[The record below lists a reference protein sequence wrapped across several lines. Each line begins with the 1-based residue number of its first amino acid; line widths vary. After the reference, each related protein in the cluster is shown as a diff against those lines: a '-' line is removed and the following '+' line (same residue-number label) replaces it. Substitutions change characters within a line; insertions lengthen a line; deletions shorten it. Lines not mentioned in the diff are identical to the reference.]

1 MSKKQNIL
9 NAHVAR
15 LVGGVLVTAGPG
27 DVAPDWV
34 TNTALFESAPEAG
47 EPVKTPVVAA
57 APAPTSNAKPAEVTD
72 DLSGLGIA
80 ELRDLAG
87 TLELAKSGSKQVI
100 AERIRAKRAADVAD
114 AAEQTASGDE
124 DRDALV
130 AAATDAG
137 VDDADDLTD
146 DELRAAIESAGE

>member
-34 TNTALFESAPEAG
+34 TNTALFESAPEVG
-47 EPVKTPVVAA
+47 EPQETPLVAA
-57 APAPTSNAKPAEVTD
+57 ASTPAPKEKPVKVTD
-72 DLSGLGIA
+72 DLSDLGIA
-80 ELRDLAG
+80 ELREIAS
-87 TLELAKSGSKQVI
+87 TLELAKSGSKKEI
-100 AERIRAKRAADVAD
+100 AERIRAKRSAD
-114 AAEQTASGDE
+114 AAEQAPAGDE

-137 VDDADDLTD
+137 IEDADELTD